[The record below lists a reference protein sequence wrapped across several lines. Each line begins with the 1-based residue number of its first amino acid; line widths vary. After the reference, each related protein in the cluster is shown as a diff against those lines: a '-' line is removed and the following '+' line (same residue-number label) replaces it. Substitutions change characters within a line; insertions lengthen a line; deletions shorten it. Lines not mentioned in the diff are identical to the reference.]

1 MRIALDTQSTVGR
14 KTGIG
19 IYTARLLDALRRV
32 GPEHEYREI
41 AWDRDVPMRLDRR
54 LRWQQWDL
62 PRRVRAADADLLHVP
77 GFDAPRRKPCPVVLT
92 VHDLIGML
100 FPQNLPPVSCFYWSR
115 WLPWSVRWASRV
127 IADSEHTR
135 RDIVRLMGIP
145 AERIAVIPL
154 GVEPAFHPIHDNA
167 LLAALRQKYGLPAQI
182 ILYVGTLEP
191 RKGLDMLV
199 NAYAALASE
208 LSHDLV
214 IAGKRGW
221 YTESLF
227 RQVAQLGLERRVH
240 FTDYVPDDDLPGL
253 LNLADVFVFPS
264 RYEGFGLP
272 PLEAMACG
280 VSVVSSDAASLP
292 EVVGDAGLLFPC
304 GDSTALA
311 AALRRTL
318 TDPDLRVRLQAQ
330 GRARARQFTWEATAQ
345 RTLHVYEQCLL
356 GVRET
361 MGREGSLA

>member
-41 AWDRDVPMRLDRR
+41 AWGRDVPMRLDRR
-54 LRWQQWDL
+54 LQWQQWDL
-62 PRRVRAADADLLHVP
+62 PRRAGAAGADLLHVP

-100 FPQNLPPVSCFYWSR
+100 FPKNLPPVSRFYWSR
-115 WLPWSVRWASRV
+115 WLPLSVHWADRV
-127 IADSEHTR
+127 VTDSEHTR
-135 RDIVRLMGIP
+135 RDIVRLLGVP

-154 GVEPAFHPIHDNA
+154 GVDAAFRRVTDAEA
-167 LLAALRQKYGLPAQI
+167 LATVRERYELPVAF

-191 RKGLDMLV
+191 RKGLDTLV
-199 NAYAALASE
+199 DAYAALADT
-208 LSHDLV
+208 LPHDLV

-221 YTESLF
+221 YTEALF
-227 RQVAQLGLERRVH
+227 TQVRHLGLEHRVR
-240 FTDYVPDDDLPGL
+240 FTDYVADADLPAL
-253 LNLADVFVFPS
+253 YSRATAFAFPS

-280 VSVVSSDAASLP
+280 TPVVSSDAASLP
-292 EVVGDAGLLFPC
+292 EAVGDAGLLVPP
-304 GDSTALA
+304 DDPIALA
-311 AALRRTL
+311 VALRRL
-318 TDPDLRVRLQAQ
+318 LEHADLRARLSAAGLVQAQ
-330 GRARARQFTWEATAQ
+330 RFTWEETA
-345 RTLHVYEQCLL
+345 RKTLAVYQEL
-356 GVRET
+356 R
-361 MGREGSLA
+361 R

>member
-1 MRIALDTQSTVGR
+1 MRIALDTQSTLGR

-19 IYTARLLDALRRV
+19 IYTTQLLPALRQ
-32 GPEHEYREI
+32 I
-41 AWDRDVPMRLDRR
+41 APQHDYVELDWGHDPTMRLDRR
-54 LRWQQWDL
+54 LRWQQWVL
-62 PRRVRAADADLLHVP
+62 PRQAHAAHADLLHVP
-77 GFDAPRRKPCPVVLT
+77 GFDAPRCTPCPVVLT

-100 FPQNLPPVSCFYWSR
+100 FPQNLPPVSRFYWSR

-135 RDIVRLMGIP
+135 RDIVRLMRIP

-154 GVEPAFHPIHDNA
+154 GVQPAFRPIHDA
-167 LLAALRQKYGLPAQI
+167 TLLAALRQKYGLPTQI

-191 RKGLDMLV
+191 RKGLEMLV
-199 NAYAALASE
+199 DAYAALASE
-208 LSHDLV
+208 IAHDLV

-221 YTESLF
+221 YTEGLF
-227 RQVAQLGLERRVH
+227 RQVVQLGLERRVH
-240 FTDYVPDDDLPGL
+240 FTDYVPDEDLPGL

-280 VSVVSSDAASLP
+280 VPVISSDAASLP
-292 EVVGDAGLLFPC
+292 EVVGDAGLLFPS

-318 TDPDLRVRLQAQ
+318 TDCDLRVRLQAQ
-330 GRARARQFTWEATAQ
+330 GQARARQFTWEATAQ

-361 MGREGSLA
+361 MGREGSVA